1 LGDDKISQILNIFLQ
16 DEDRLGKILLRNTIL
31 SKVPEE
37 IGQFTRLAFVDL
49 QFNQIRSIKS
59 GAFKFPDIVKEPGS
73 VDLGYNQ
80 IGLIEDNAFQGQFL
94 HLSVHDN
101 RLSRFKSSVF
111 QPVLEKMWNNT
122 NSRHIFLGIPVE
134 CSFDICHLSWL
145 LGDPVSRSRLL
156 PHTEAGAC
164 SNGTKFED
172 LDLNGFNHCGKVKR
186 DQKVKVEV
194 FMWL

>member
-1 LGDDKISQILNIFLQ
+1 MSSNQFSKKCGITLIVATSTWEVNVITNTYFVLIVFHLTVLNWASIDNKLC
-16 DEDRLGKILLRNTIL
+16 IYST
-31 SKVPEE
+31 VPV
-37 IGQFTRLAFVDL
+37 A
-49 QFNQIRSIKS
+49 
-59 GAFKFPDIVKEPGS
+59 
-73 VDLGYNQ
+73 
-80 IGLIEDNAFQGQFL
+80 
-94 HLSVHDN
+94 
-101 RLSRFKSSVF
+101 
-111 QPVLEKMWNNT
+111 
-122 NSRHIFLGIPVE
+122 

-156 PHTEAGAC
+156 PHTMAGEC